1 MDANATNYDANAT
14 VDNGSCSFPAV
25 GVSGCMDA
33 NATNYNANATVNDG
47 SCAFPDPDITTPDGN
62 QTDVENDG
70 TTAEPVEQNERE
82 STPMADLLGSLG
94 TVGGALLLGLVLMAL
109 SWAIRRSSA

>member
-1 MDANATNYDANAT
+1 
-14 VDNGSCSFPAV
+14 
-25 GVSGCMDA
+25 
-33 NATNYNANATVNDG
+33 VNDG